1 MRFQVKSKGEIKMRI
16 KNRSIF
22 KPRAHGSYKITAGKK
37 DEAIVYLYDEIS
49 WFGIQAEQFVK
60 DFNAIE
66 SKTIHLRVNSP
77 GGSVFDGTAI
87 FNVIKQHSSKVIAY
101 IDGLAA
107 SIASVIVMAADEVRA
122 GQNAFFMIHEPWSIV
137 IGDAEMMRAEAD
149 LLEKVSGTLVKAY
162 TDKSGLS
169 DEEVH
174 DYMAKETWFTAQE
187 ALDAGFVDVIEEQE
201 SEEDAKAKITLFDL
215 SAFANVPDGLMAD
228 RQPPTERELE
238 RILRDAGCSAK
249 QSKEILAKGL
259 PEDLRDVDSEETLSA
274 DVDDQRDVDD
284 PAQRDVEPPQAP
296 RDPTADLLMRAE
308 IEAPST

>member
-1 MRFQVKSKGEIKMRI
+1 MRV

-22 KPRAHGSYKITAGKK
+22 KPKAHGSYKITAKD
-37 DEAIVYLYDEIS
+37 DEAVVYLYDEIG
-49 WFGIQAEQFVK
+49 WFGIEAGQFVRDLNDIK
-60 DFNAIE
+60 

-87 FNVIKQHSSKVIAY
+87 FNAIRQHPSKVIAH

-107 SIASVIVMAADEVRA
+107 SIASIIVMAADEVRA

-137 IGDAEMMRAEAD
+137 IGDAEMMRSEAD

-169 DEEVH
+169 EEEVH
-174 DYMAKETWFTAQE
+174 AFMAAETWFTAQE
-187 ALDAGFVDVIEEQE
+187 AKDAGFVDVIEEQDAE
-201 SEEDAKAKITLFDL
+201 QAAKAKVTLFDL

-228 RQPPTERELE
+228 RTPPTERETE
-238 RILRDAGCSAK
+238 RILRDAGFSAK

-259 PEDLRDVDSEETLSA
+259 PEDLRDVDSEDTLSA
-274 DVDDQRDVDD
+274 EEQIQRDVEAA
-284 PAQRDVEPPQAP
+284 AQRDVGPPKAP
-296 RDPTADLLMRAE
+296 RDPTADLLVKAE
-308 IEAPST
+308 LAAPST